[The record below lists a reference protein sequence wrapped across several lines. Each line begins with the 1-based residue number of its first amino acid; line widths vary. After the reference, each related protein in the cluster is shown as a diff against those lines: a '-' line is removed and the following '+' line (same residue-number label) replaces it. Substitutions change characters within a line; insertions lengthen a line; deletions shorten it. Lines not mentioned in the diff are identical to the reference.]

1 MLYDTS
7 LIVDMYIF
15 LDKNQ
20 KLIYQ
25 IFTILHNVNLAYYRF
40 FHALDVLFP
49 LNFCSSHMFVAVTRA
64 NLLPS

>member
-7 LIVDMYIF
+7 LIVDMNMF

-25 IFTILHNVNLAYYRF
+25 NFILLHNVHLA
-40 FHALDVLFP
+40 
-49 LNFCSSHMFVAVTRA
+49 S
-64 NLLPS
+64 